1 MNKTA
6 HESSRSG
13 PNPGSFPKSVAASS
27 PEVPASPPVSSP
39 LHPVVAMVNTV
50 FRNKLRNED
59 LASWGA
65 YSLEDM
71 GIIEVDRV
79 VKSSDSF
86 GAAIRAELLNHK
98 GELSHHWTLVAQRL
112 YDVSPGMSN
121 PAAMIAVLC
130 QLAATRLFIEDRLH
144 VRS

>member
-1 MNKTA
+1 
-6 HESSRSG
+6 
-13 PNPGSFPKSVAASS
+13 
-27 PEVPASPPVSSP
+27 
-39 LHPVVAMVNTV
+39 MVNTV
-50 FRNKLRNED
+50 FRSKLRDED

-79 VKSSDSF
+79 VGSSASF
-86 GAAIRAELLNHK
+86 GAAIRGELVNHK
-98 GELSHHWTLVAQRL
+98 GELKHHWILVAQRL
-112 YDVSPGMSN
+112 HDVSPGMSN

-144 VRS
+144 VRP